1 MLMEFAGGPPGM
13 PSFAS
18 YILQRIWEVIEYNP
32 SQCLDWLAVQTPR
45 NKLAHSWV
53 LQNMENWVERF
64 LLAHNYPRVRTS
76 AAYLLVSLIPSNSFR
91 QMFRSTRSLHLPT
104 RELPLS
110 PDTTV
115 VLHQVYNLLLGLLGR
130 AKLYVDASV
139 HGTTKLVQYFSFM
152 TYCLISKTEKL
163 MFSGY
168 FMDLWNLF
176 QPKLSEPAIATN
188 HNKQA
193 LLSFWYNMCVD
204 CPENVRL
211 VVQNPVVTKNIAFN
225 YILADHDDQEVV
237 LFNRGMLP
245 AYYGILRMC
254 CEQSPAF
261 TRQLASHQ
269 NIQWAF
275 KNLTPHASQYPG

>member
-1 MLMEFAGGPPGM
+1 M
-13 PSFAS
+13 
-18 YILQRIWEVIEYNP
+18 
-32 SQCLDWLAVQTPR
+32 
-45 NKLAHSWV
+45 WV
-53 LQNMENWVERF
+53 KLQNFSPLR
-64 LLAHNYPRVRTS
+64 LPIDDSLTS
-76 AAYLLVSLIPSNSFR
+76 CGCSSPPAAAAYLLVSLIPSNSFR

-176 QPKLSEPAIATN
+176 QVGLSTFLPVASPLCCTLY
-188 HNKQA
+188 QQT
-193 LLSFWYNMCVD
+193 LSVFVCV
-204 CPENVRL
+204 RS
-211 VVQNPVVTKNIAFN
+211 F
-225 YILADHDDQEVV
+225 
-237 LFNRGMLP
+237 
-245 AYYGILRMC
+245 
-254 CEQSPAF
+254 
-261 TRQLASHQ
+261 
-269 NIQWAF
+269 
-275 KNLTPHASQYPG
+275 

>member
-1 MLMEFAGGPPGM
+1 M
-13 PSFAS
+13 
-18 YILQRIWEVIEYNP
+18 
-32 SQCLDWLAVQTPR
+32 
-45 NKLAHSWV
+45 
-53 LQNMENWVERF
+53 
-64 LLAHNYPRVRTS
+64 
-76 AAYLLVSLIPSNSFR
+76 SLIPSNSFR

-176 QPKLSEPAIATN
+176 QVGLSAFLPSASAV
-188 HNKQA
+188 A
-193 LLSFWYNMCVD
+193 LLVVRVCV
-204 CPENVRL
+204 C
-211 VVQNPVVTKNIAFN
+211 
-225 YILADHDDQEVV
+225 
-237 LFNRGMLP
+237 LFLIP
-245 AYYGILRMC
+245 
-254 CEQSPAF
+254 
-261 TRQLASHQ
+261 
-269 NIQWAF
+269 
-275 KNLTPHASQYPG
+275 LTLFR

>member
-1 MLMEFAGGPPGM
+1 MSWSSRLFHLEACRPADLLTSCGLLPP
-13 PSFAS
+13 
-18 YILQRIWEVIEYNP
+18 
-32 SQCLDWLAVQTPR
+32 LA
-45 NKLAHSWV
+45 A
-53 LQNMENWVERF
+53 
-64 LLAHNYPRVRTS
+64 

-176 QPKLSEPAIATN
+176 QVGLCSPHSPCPHQEAYEKKRRSEQIA
-188 HNKQA
+188 
-193 LLSFWYNMCVD
+193 
-204 CPENVRL
+204 
-211 VVQNPVVTKNIAFN
+211 
-225 YILADHDDQEVV
+225 
-237 LFNRGMLP
+237 
-245 AYYGILRMC
+245 
-254 CEQSPAF
+254 
-261 TRQLASHQ
+261 
-269 NIQWAF
+269 
-275 KNLTPHASQYPG
+275 

>member
-1 MLMEFAGGPPGM
+1 MWLPP
-13 PSFAS
+13 FTA
-18 YILQRIWEVIEYNP
+18 
-32 SQCLDWLAVQTPR
+32 
-45 NKLAHSWV
+45 
-53 LQNMENWVERF
+53 
-64 LLAHNYPRVRTS
+64 

-176 QPKLSEPAIATN
+176 QVSLSPFLPSR
-188 HNKQA
+188 
-193 LLSFWYNMCVD
+193 LLSLMSVFV
-204 CPENVRL
+204 
-211 VVQNPVVTKNIAFN
+211 F
-225 YILADHDDQEVV
+225 V
-237 LFNRGMLP
+237 LFFFLFFLYSFDEYNLHKCDCCCQSW
-245 AYYGILRMC
+245 YLILIF
-254 CEQSPAF
+254 AF
-261 TRQLASHQ
+261 IL
-269 NIQWAF
+269 
-275 KNLTPHASQYPG
+275 NLNCNF

>member
-1 MLMEFAGGPPGM
+1 
-13 PSFAS
+13 
-18 YILQRIWEVIEYNP
+18 
-32 SQCLDWLAVQTPR
+32 
-45 NKLAHSWV
+45 
-53 LQNMENWVERF
+53 
-64 LLAHNYPRVRTS
+64 
-76 AAYLLVSLIPSNSFR
+76 
-91 QMFRSTRSLHLPT
+91 MFRSTRSLHLPT

-110 PDTTV
+110 PDTTL

-176 QPKLSEPAIATN
+176 QVRPCWFSTSRTSGLQIHFISFNECEICFSLVGFFSFHSLLFQPKLSEPAIATN

-193 LLSFWYNMCVD
+193 LLSFWYNVCVD

-275 KNLTPHASQYPG
+275 KNLTPHASQYPGVSR